1 MVNYAVSDMLT
12 RIRNGIRVKKKK
24 VSVISTNL
32 TKSIAE
38 ILKRE
43 GFIENFTTDGE
54 ATGIE
59 LKALSL
65 GSEVRTQSTRASG
78 RKLIQPKLEIYLKW
92 SASNGGNFT
101 GNATTPAGIA
111 SKNVLTN
118 LKCIS
123 RPGVR
128 IYANTNNIPQV
139 LGGLGITIL
148 STSKGVL
155 TDYEARTQKVGGEV
169 LCMLW

>member
-12 RIRNGIRVKKKK
+12 RIRNGIRVKKTK

-32 TKSIAE
+32 TQSIAE

-43 GFIENFTTDGE
+43 GFIENFSLSNENSWRSASAVGASQKNSRTREGGSPPT
-54 ATGIE
+54 IE
-59 LKALSL
+59 
-65 GSEVRTQSTRASG
+65 
-78 RKLIQPKLEIYLKW
+78 IFLKW
-92 SASNGGNFT
+92 SQKDGT
-101 GNATTPAGIA
+101 GN
-111 SKNVLTN
+111 SRKNVLTN
-118 LKCIS
+118 LKCVS

-128 IYANTNNIPQV
+128 IYANGNNIPQV

-148 STSKGVL
+148 STSKGIL

>member
-12 RIRNGIRVKKKK
+12 RIRNGIRVKKTK

-32 TKSIAE
+32 TKSIAA

-43 GFIENFTTDGE
+43 GFIENFISTNDLRSPGNPEET
-54 ATGIE
+54 
-59 LKALSL
+59 KMNSNSSLS
-65 GSEVRTQSTRASG
+65 STASNLNN
-78 RKLIQPKLEIYLKW
+78 KPTLDIFLKW
-92 SASNGGNFT
+92 SDKTISGN
-101 GNATTPAGIA
+101 
-111 SKNVLTN
+111 SRKNVLTN
-118 LKCIS
+118 LKCVS

-128 IYANTNNIPQV
+128 IYANANNIPQV
-139 LGGLGITIL
+139 LGGLGVTIL
-148 STSKGVL
+148 STSKGIL

>member
-12 RIRNGIRVKKKK
+12 RIRNGIRVKKTK

-32 TKSIAE
+32 TRSIAT

-43 GFIENFTTDGE
+43 GFIENFISTNDT
-54 ATGIE
+54 
-59 LKALSL
+59 KMNSSL
-65 GSEVRTQSTRASG
+65 GSTATNLNN
-78 RKLIQPKLEIYLKW
+78 KPTLEIFLKW
-92 SASNGGNFT
+92 SDKTGGPNT
-101 GNATTPAGIA
+101 R
-111 SKNVLTN
+111 KNVLTN
-118 LKCIS
+118 LKCVS

-128 IYANTNNIPQV
+128 IYANANNIPQV
-139 LGGLGITIL
+139 LGGLGVTIL

>member
-12 RIRNGIRVKKKK
+12 RIRNGIRVKKTK

-32 TKSIAE
+32 TRSIAS

-43 GFIENFTTDGE
+43 GFIEDFV
-54 ATGIE
+54 
-59 LKALSL
+59 LSNKN
-65 GSEVRTQSTRASG
+65 ASG
-78 RKLIQPKLEIYLKW
+78 NQAPATLDIYLKW
-92 SASNGGNFT
+92 SNKTAGGSEVRRRT
-101 GNATTPAGIA
+101 
-111 SKNVLTN
+111 VLTN
-118 LKCIS
+118 VKCVS

-128 IYANTNNIPQV
+128 MYANANNIPQV

-148 STSKGVL
+148 STSKGIL

>member
-12 RIRNGIRVKKKK
+12 RIRNGIRVKKTK

-32 TKSIAE
+32 TQSIAE

-43 GFIENFTTDGE
+43 GFIENFSLTNEKSSQTSGSTPASSGE
-54 ATGIE
+54 RSFVGTSQKNSGGGAKLRERSSPATIE
-59 LKALSL
+59 
-65 GSEVRTQSTRASG
+65 
-78 RKLIQPKLEIYLKW
+78 IFLKW
-92 SASNGGNFT
+92 SQKDGMGN
-101 GNATTPAGIA
+101 
-111 SKNVLTN
+111 SRKNVLTN
-118 LKCIS
+118 LKCVS

-128 IYANTNNIPQV
+128 IYANGNNIPQV

-148 STSKGVL
+148 STSKGIL

>member
-12 RIRNGIRVKKKK
+12 RIRNGIRVKKTK

-32 TKSIAE
+32 TRSIAE

-43 GFIENFTTDGE
+43 GFIENFATTQMTKPSVGNL
-54 ATGIE
+54 ATTGN
-59 LKALSL
+59 KN
-65 GSEVRTQSTRASG
+65 ST
-78 RKLIQPKLEIYLKW
+78 LDIYLKW
-92 SASNGGNFT
+92 SQKDGLGKAQ
-101 GNATTPAGIA
+101 
-111 SKNVLTN
+111 KNVLTN

-128 IYANTNNIPQV
+128 IYANANNIPQV

-148 STSKGVL
+148 STSKGIL
-155 TDYEARTQKVGGEV
+155 TDYEARNQKVGGEV

>member
-12 RIRNGIRVKKKK
+12 RIRNGIRVKKTK

-32 TKSIAE
+32 TRSIAE

-43 GFIENFTTDGE
+43 GFIESFTKNETTQAKSSVG
-54 ATGIE
+54 
-59 LKALSL
+59 SL
-65 GSEVRTQSTRASG
+65 APLTNINKTTT
-78 RKLIQPKLEIYLKW
+78 LDIYLKW
-92 SASNGGNFT
+92 SQKDGLGKSQ
-101 GNATTPAGIA
+101 
-111 SKNVLTN
+111 KNVLTN

-128 IYANTNNIPQV
+128 IYANANNIPQV

-148 STSKGVL
+148 STSKGIL
-155 TDYEARTQKVGGEV
+155 TDYEARNKKVGGEV